1 MRIGADIRPFLEQE
15 TGVGVYFRNLLF
27 RLAARDRE
35 NEYYLFSSSW
45 KSRFRPERIPPFD
58 RGRFRDFRIPV
69 RALNWLWQTWSR
81 PPLDAFFGVRLDLA
95 HSPTP
100 LILPTRG
107 RKIVTVYDLFFLDE
121 PEKADREARR
131 VFRRRVAASLEK
143 ADGVLTISEFTR
155 RALLDRFPLD
165 ERRVR
170 TTHLGVDDAF
180 RGEPDAAE
188 LERVRA
194 ELDLPRRFLLF
205 VGASEPRKNLP
216 GLVAALGLVRAGGLD
231 VGLVVAGR
239 PGEDEARVRQAVAR
253 SGLESHVRFAGYL
266 PDSAVR
272 ALYRLAAAFVLPS
285 FSEGFGLPVVEAI
298 ASGTPVICSAA
309 GALPEV
315 AGDAALYFDPRE
327 PRDIAARAAAV
338 LEDAATRGR
347 LIAQGRSRSRDFDW
361 DKTAAETLAFYGE
374 VAGRS

>member
-1 MRIGADIRPFLEQE
+1 MRIGADVRPFLEKE

-45 KSRFRPERIPPFD
+45 KTRFRPDRVPPFA

-69 RALNWLWQTWSR
+69 RAVNWLWRTWRR
-81 PPLDAFFGVRLDLA
+81 PSLDTFFGVRLDLS

-100 LILPTRG
+100 LVLPTRG

-121 PEKADREARR
+121 PEKADREARK
-131 VFRRRVAASLEK
+131 VFQRRVAASLEK

-180 RGEPDAAE
+180 RAEPDAAE
-188 LERVRA
+188 LEQARA

-205 VGASEPRKNLP
+205 VGASERRKNLP
-216 GLVAALGLVRAGGLD
+216 GLIEALGLIRAGGLD

-239 PGEDEARVRQAVAR
+239 PGEDEARVREAVAR
-253 SGLESHVRFAGYL
+253 SGLERHVRFAGYL
-266 PDSAVR
+266 PDPAVR
-272 ALYRLAAAFVLPS
+272 ALYRLAAALVLPS
-285 FSEGFGLPVVEAI
+285 FSEGFGLPVLEAM
-298 ASGTPVICSAA
+298 ASGTPVVCSAA

-327 PRDIAARAAAV
+327 PREIAARAAAV
-338 LEDAATRGR
+338 LEDAATRDR
-347 LIAQGRSRSRDFDW
+347 LIARGRIRSLDFSW
-361 DKTAAETLAFYGE
+361 DATAAGTLAFYEE
-374 VAGRS
+374 VAGRP

>member
-1 MRIGADIRPFLEQE
+1 MRIGADVRPFLEKE

-45 KSRFRPERIPPFD
+45 KTRFRPERIPPFA

-69 RALNWLWQTWSR
+69 RAVNWLWRNWSR
-81 PPLDAFFGVRLDLA
+81 PSLDALFGVRLDLA

-100 LILPTRG
+100 LVLPTRG

-121 PEKADREARR
+121 PERADREARR
-131 VFRRRVAASLEK
+131 IFQRRVGASLK
-143 ADGVLTISEFTR
+143 QADGVLTISEFTR

-180 RGEPDAAE
+180 RGEPDPAD

-194 ELDLPRRFLLF
+194 ELNLPRRFLLF
-205 VGASEPRKNLP
+205 VGASEPRKNLA
-216 GLVAALGLVRAGGLD
+216 GLVEALGLVRAGGLD

-239 PGEDEARVRQAVAR
+239 PGDDEARVREAVAR
-253 SGLESHVRFAGYL
+253 NGLESHVRFAGYL
-266 PDSAVR
+266 SDPDVR
-272 ALYRLAAAFVLPS
+272 ILYRLAAALVLPS
-285 FSEGFGLPVVEAI
+285 FSEGFGLPVVEAM
-298 ASGTPVICSAA
+298 ASGTPVVCSAA

-315 AGDAALYFDPRE
+315 AGSAAHYFDPRD
-327 PRDIAARAAAV
+327 PRDIAAQAAAV
-338 LEDAATRGR
+338 LDDAAMRGR
-347 LIAQGRSRSRDFDW
+347 LIAEGLRRSRDFDW
-361 DKTAAETLAFYGE
+361 GRTAADTLAFYEE

>member
-1 MRIGADIRPFLEQE
+1 MRIGADIRPFLERE

-27 RLAARDRE
+27 RLAARDRK
-35 NEYYLFSSSW
+35 NAYYLFSSSW
-45 KSRFRPERIPPFD
+45 KTRFRPERIPPFA

-69 RALNWLWQTWSR
+69 RAVNWLWRTWRR
-81 PPLDAFFGVRLDLA
+81 PFLDTFFGVRLDLA

-100 LILPTRG
+100 LVLPTRG

-131 VFRRRVAASLEK
+131 VFRRRVEASLAR

-180 RGEPDAAE
+180 RVAPDPAE

-194 ELDLPRRFLLF
+194 ELALPRRFLLF

-216 GLVAALGLVRAGGLD
+216 GLVEALRLVRGGGLD
-231 VGLVVAGR
+231 VGLVIAGR
-239 PGEDEARVRQAVAR
+239 PGDDEARVRESVAR

-266 PDSAVR
+266 SEPAVR
-272 ALYRLAAAFVLPS
+272 ALYRLAAALVLPS
-285 FSEGFGLPVVEAI
+285 FSEGFGLPVIEAM
-298 ASGTPVICSAA
+298 ASGTPVVCSAA
-309 GALPEV
+309 GALPEI

-338 LEDAATRGR
+338 LEDDAVRGR
-347 LIAQGRSRSRDFDW
+347 LVAQGRLRSRVFDW
-361 DKTAAETLAFYGE
+361 DRTAAETLAFYEE

>member
-1 MRIGADIRPFLEQE
+1 MRIGADVRPFLERE

-27 RLAARDRE
+27 RLAVRDRE

-45 KSRFRPERIPPFD
+45 KSRFRPERVPPFA

-69 RALNWLWQTWSR
+69 RVVNWLWRTGSR
-81 PPLDAFFGVRLDLA
+81 PSLDTLFGVRLDLA

-100 LILPTRG
+100 LLLPTRG
-107 RKIVTVYDLFFLDE
+107 RRIVTVCDLFFLDE
-121 PEKADREARR
+121 PDKADREARR
-131 VFRRRVAASLEK
+131 VFRRRLGASLEK

-155 RALLDRFPLD
+155 RALLERFALD

-180 RGEPDAAE
+180 RRDPGPAE
-188 LERVRA
+188 LARVKEA
-194 ELDLPRRFLLF
+194 LGLPRRFLLF

-216 GLVAALGLVRAGGLD
+216 GLVEALGLVRAGGQD

-239 PGEDEARVRQAVAR
+239 PGEDEPGVRAAVAR
-253 SGLESHVRFAGYL
+253 GGLENHVRFAGYL
-266 PDSAVR
+266 AEGDVR
-272 ALYRLAAAFVLPS
+272 ALYRLAAALVLPS
-285 FSEGFGLPVVEAI
+285 FSEGFGLPAVEAM
-298 ASGTPVICSAA
+298 ASGTPVVCSAA

-315 AGDAALYFDPRE
+315 AGDAALFFDPRD
-327 PRDIAARAAAV
+327 PREIAARIAAV
-338 LEDAATRGR
+338 LGDDAVRGR
-347 LIAQGRSRSRDFDW
+347 LIARGLDRSRDFDW
-361 DKTAAETLAFYGE
+361 DRTAAETLAFYGE